1 MSGVR
6 PCSFHC
12 FHGDDDDAAAAVV
25 AVVVAVV
32 AVVAAVVAVVVVVV
46 ADGGAFWMRMRRC
59 LELRKNTP
67 REWLSA

>member
-32 AVVAAVVAVVVVVV
+32 AAVVAVVVVVV
-46 ADGGAFWMRMRRC
+46 ADGGAFWMRTRRC